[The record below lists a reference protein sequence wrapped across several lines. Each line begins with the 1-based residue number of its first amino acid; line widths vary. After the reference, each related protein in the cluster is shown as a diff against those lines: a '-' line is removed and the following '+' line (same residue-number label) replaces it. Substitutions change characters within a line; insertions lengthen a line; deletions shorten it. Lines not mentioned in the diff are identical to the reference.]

1 MKPKTT
7 PAHDAPLHHLG
18 DLLRAAVDVR
28 RNATGESDAD
38 VARRAGCHA
47 PNLSRAFTSR
57 GSGDVLAK
65 VCAAYGWHV
74 EIRDDVG
81 VRIA

>member
-1 MKPKTT
+1 MPKAT
-7 PAHDAPLHHLG
+7 DRAPIDYHHLG
-18 DLLRAAVDVR
+18 ALLRAAVDAR

-38 VARRAGCHA
+38 VARRAGCHP
-47 PNLSRAFTSR
+47 PNLSRAFDSR

-74 EIRDDVG
+74 EIRGANGERV
-81 VRIA
+81 A